1 MPEPSL
7 GSGLAYEGP
16 PAEIVSLNPKLYDY
30 LLMLHARLFGIPT
43 GAGDLDDYNINGA
56 SLILTSNTTVV
67 HANLAS
73 VTAFQHH
80 GATGHDAL
88 LKASASTDASAS
100 SVSVSNN
107 QSTVSVTTADADATY
122 DTAEQDLIN
131 EIKADVNTLVSNF
144 NTAESEIRGDVN
156 TLVTDLNAVK
166 TSLNDLKAKLRTAN
180 LLST

>member
-1 MPEPSL
+1 MPEPKV

-16 PAEIVSLNPKLYDY
+16 PYEIMHINPKLYDY
-30 LLMLHARLFGIPT
+30 LLMIHVRLFGIPT
-43 GAGDLDDYNINGA
+43 GAGDLDDYNVNGA
-56 SLILTSNTTVV
+56 SLTGVL
-67 HANLAS
+67 HGNLAS

-107 QSTVSVTTADADATY
+107 QSAVSVDSADST
-122 DTAEQDLIN
+122 DLPTVITLTN

-144 NTAESEIRGDVN
+144 NTAELEIRGDVN

-166 TSLNDLKAKLRTAN
+166 DSLNDLRAKLRTAN

>member
-1 MPEPSL
+1 MPEPKV

-16 PAEIVSLNPKLYDY
+16 PYEIMHINPKLYDY
-30 LLMLHARLFGIPT
+30 LLMIHVRLFGIPT
-43 GAGDLDDYNINGA
+43 GAGDLDDYNVNGA
-56 SLILTSNTTVV
+56 SLTGVL
-67 HANLAS
+67 HGNLAS

-88 LKASASTDASAS
+88 LKAAASTDASAS
-100 SVSVSNN
+100 TVSVSNN
-107 QSTVSVTTADADATY
+107 QSAVSVDTADST
-122 DTAEQDLIN
+122 DLPTVITLTN

-144 NTAESEIRGDVN
+144 NTAELEIRGDVN

-166 TSLNDLKAKLRTAN
+166 DSLNDLRAKLRTAN

>member
-1 MPEPSL
+1 MPEPKV

-16 PAEIVSLNPKLYDY
+16 PYEIMHINPKLYDC
-30 LLMLHARLFGIPT
+30 LLMIHVRLFGIPT
-43 GAGDLDDYNINGA
+43 GAGDLDDYNVNGA
-56 SLILTSNTTVV
+56 SLTGVL

-73 VTAFQHH
+73 VTSFQHH

-107 QSTVSVTTADADATY
+107 QSTVSVDSADST
-122 DTAEQDLIN
+122 DLPTVLTLAN

-144 NTAESEIRGDVN
+144 NTAEAEIRGDVN

-180 LLST
+180 LLAT

>member
-1 MPEPSL
+1 MPEPKV

-16 PAEIVSLNPKLYDY
+16 PFEIMHINPKLYDY
-30 LLMLHARLFGIPT
+30 LLMIHVRLFGIPT
-43 GAGDLDDYNINGA
+43 GAGDLDDYNVNGA
-56 SLILTSNTTVV
+56 SLTGVL
-67 HANLAS
+67 HGNLAS

-88 LKASASTDASAS
+88 LKADASTDASAS

-107 QSTVSVTTADADATY
+107 QSAVSVDSADST
-122 DTAEQDLIN
+122 DLPTVITLTN

-144 NTAESEIRGDVN
+144 NTAELEIRGDVN

-166 TSLNDLKAKLRTAN
+166 DSLNDLRAKLRTAN

>member
-1 MPEPSL
+1 MPEPKV

-16 PAEIVSLNPKLYDY
+16 PFEIMSLNPKLYDY
-30 LLMLHARLFGIPT
+30 LLMIHVRLFGIPT
-43 GAGDLDDYNINGA
+43 GAGDLDDYNVNGA
-56 SLILTSNTTVV
+56 SLTGVL

-73 VTAFQHH
+73 VTSFQHH

-88 LKASASTDASAS
+88 LKAAASTDASAS

-107 QSTVSVTTADADATY
+107 QSAVSVDSADST
-122 DTAEQDLIN
+122 DLPTVITLAN

>member
-1 MPEPSL
+1 MPEPKV

-16 PAEIVSLNPKLYDY
+16 PFEIMSLNPKLYDY
-30 LLMLHARLFGIPT
+30 LLMIHVRLFGIPT
-43 GAGDLDDYNINGA
+43 GAGDLDDYNVDGA
-56 SLILTSNTTVV
+56 SLTGIL

-73 VTAFQHH
+73 ITAFQHH

-88 LKASASTDASAS
+88 LKATASTDASAS

-107 QSTVSVTTADADATY
+107 QSTVSVDSADST
-122 DTAEQDLIN
+122 DLPTVLTLAN

-144 NTAESEIRGDVN
+144 NTAEAEIRGDVN

-166 TSLNDLKAKLRTAN
+166 DSLNDLRAKLRTAN
-180 LLST
+180 LLAT

>member
-1 MPEPSL
+1 MPEPKV

-16 PAEIVSLNPKLYDY
+16 PFEIIHINPKLYDY
-30 LLMLHARLFGIPT
+30 LLMIHVRLFGIPT
-43 GAGDLDDYNINGA
+43 GAGDLDDYNVDGA
-56 SLILTSNTTVV
+56 SLTGIL

-73 VTAFQHH
+73 ITAFQHH

-88 LKASASTDASAS
+88 LKATASTDASAS

-122 DTAEQDLIN
+122 DSAEQNLIN

-156 TLVTDLNAVK
+156 TLVTDLNAIK

-180 LLST
+180 LLAT

>member
-1 MPEPSL
+1 MPEPKV

-16 PAEIVSLNPKLYDY
+16 PYEIMHINPKLYDY
-30 LLMLHARLFGIPT
+30 LLMIHVRLFGIPT
-43 GAGDLDDYNINGA
+43 GAGDLDDYNVNGA
-56 SLILTSNTTVV
+56 SLTGVL
-67 HANLAS
+67 HGNLAS

-107 QSTVSVTTADADATY
+107 QSAVSVDSADST
-122 DTAEQDLIN
+122 DLPTVITLTN

-144 NTAESEIRGDVN
+144 NTAELEIRGDVN

-166 TSLNDLKAKLRTAN
+166 DSLNDLRAKLRTAN
-180 LLST
+180 LLAT

>member
-1 MPEPSL
+1 MPEPKV

-16 PAEIVSLNPKLYDY
+16 PFEIMSLNPKLYDY
-30 LLMLHARLFGIPT
+30 LLMIHVRLFGIPT
-43 GAGDLDDYNINGA
+43 GAGDLDDYNVNGA
-56 SLILTSNTTVV
+56 SLTGVL

-73 VTAFQHH
+73 VTSFQHH

-88 LKASASTDASAS
+88 LKAAASTDASAS

-107 QSTVSVTTADADATY
+107 QSAVSVDSADST
-122 DTAEQDLIN
+122 DLPTVLTLAN

-144 NTAESEIRGDVN
+144 NTAEAEIRGDVN

-180 LLST
+180 LLAT

>member
-1 MPEPSL
+1 MPEPKV

-16 PAEIVSLNPKLYDY
+16 PFEIIHINPKLYDY
-30 LLMLHARLFGIPT
+30 LLMIHVRLFGIPT
-43 GAGDLDDYNINGA
+43 GAGDLDDYNVNGA
-56 SLILTSNTTVV
+56 SLTGVL
-67 HANLAS
+67 HGNLAS

-107 QSTVSVTTADADATY
+107 QSAVSVDSADST
-122 DTAEQDLIN
+122 DLPTVITLTN

-166 TSLNDLKAKLRTAN
+166 TSLNDLKTKLRTAN
-180 LLST
+180 LLAT

>member
-1 MPEPSL
+1 M
-7 GSGLAYEGP
+7 
-16 PAEIVSLNPKLYDY
+16 
-30 LLMLHARLFGIPT
+30 
-43 GAGDLDDYNINGA
+43 
-56 SLILTSNTTVV
+56 TS
-67 HANLAS
+67 
-73 VTAFQHH
+73 FQHH

-88 LKASASTDASAS
+88 LKAAASTDASAS

-107 QSTVSVTTADADATY
+107 QSAVSVDSADST
-122 DTAEQDLIN
+122 DLPTVITLAN

-166 TSLNDLKAKLRTAN
+166 DSLNDLRAKLRTAN

>member
-1 MPEPSL
+1 MPEPKV

-16 PAEIVSLNPKLYDY
+16 PYEIMHINPKLYDY
-30 LLMLHARLFGIPT
+30 LLMIHVRLFGIPT
-43 GAGDLDDYNINGA
+43 GAGDLDDYNVNGA
-56 SLILTSNTTVV
+56 SLTGVL
-67 HANLAS
+67 HGNLAS

-88 LKASASTDASAS
+88 LKADASTDASAS
-100 SVSVSNN
+100 LVSVSNN
-107 QSTVSVTTADADATY
+107 QSAVSVDSADST
-122 DTAEQDLIN
+122 DLPTVITLTN

-144 NTAESEIRGDVN
+144 NTAESEMRGDVN

-166 TSLNDLKAKLRTAN
+166 TSLNDLKTKLRTAN

>member
-1 MPEPSL
+1 MPEPKV

-16 PAEIVSLNPKLYDY
+16 PFEIMHINPKLYDY
-30 LLMLHARLFGIPT
+30 LLMIHVRLFGIPT
-43 GAGDLDDYNINGA
+43 GAGDLDNYNVNGA
-56 SLILTSNTTVV
+56 SLTGVL
-67 HANLAS
+67 HGNLAS

-88 LKASASTDASAS
+88 LKAAASTDASAS
-100 SVSVSNN
+100 TVSVSNN
-107 QSTVSVTTADADATY
+107 QSAVSVDTADSI
-122 DTAEQDLIN
+122 DLPSVITLAN

-166 TSLNDLKAKLRTAN
+166 TSLNDLKTKLRTAN
-180 LLST
+180 LLAT

>member
-1 MPEPSL
+1 MPEPKV

-16 PAEIVSLNPKLYDY
+16 PFEIIHINPKLYDY
-30 LLMLHARLFGIPT
+30 LLMIHVRLFGIPT
-43 GAGDLDDYNINGA
+43 GAGDLDDYNVDGA
-56 SLILTSNTTVV
+56 SLTGIL

-73 VTAFQHH
+73 ITAFQHH

-88 LKASASTDASAS
+88 LKATASTDASAS

-107 QSTVSVTTADADATY
+107 QSAVSVDTADST
-122 DTAEQDLIN
+122 DLPTVITLTN

-144 NTAESEIRGDVN
+144 NTAELEIRGDVN

-166 TSLNDLKAKLRTAN
+166 DSLNDLRAKLRTAN